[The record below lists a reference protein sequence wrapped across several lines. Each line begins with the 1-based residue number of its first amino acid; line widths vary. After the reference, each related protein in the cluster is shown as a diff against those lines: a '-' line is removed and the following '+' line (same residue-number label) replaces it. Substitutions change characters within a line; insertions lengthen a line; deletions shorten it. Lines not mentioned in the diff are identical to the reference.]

1 MFAQIKIS
9 QRLAIVFK
17 TRQHVPTVREP
28 RKRIAA
34 LFQTGQDNMVIP
46 ARDKQFVAGIEKKQI
61 ELSLVQRP
69 VAHRSRVNVKKPRAR
84 IPTNSPVP
92 HCPCRLHRPFVSGFE
107 ANVES
112 APVNVLAV
120 FSDTKVGTRQFC
132 IGFAC
137 AIGREYRRSR
147 LPDRVHNARQKIEHP
162 DVDRRFSPE
171 W

>member
-69 VAHRSRVNVKKPRAR
+69 VAHRSRVNVKKA
-84 IPTNSPVP
+84 
-92 HCPCRLHRPFVSGFE
+92 
-107 ANVES
+107 
-112 APVNVLAV
+112 
-120 FSDTKVGTRQFC
+120 
-132 IGFAC
+132 
-137 AIGREYRRSR
+137 
-147 LPDRVHNARQKIEHP
+147 
-162 DVDRRFSPE
+162 
-171 W
+171 